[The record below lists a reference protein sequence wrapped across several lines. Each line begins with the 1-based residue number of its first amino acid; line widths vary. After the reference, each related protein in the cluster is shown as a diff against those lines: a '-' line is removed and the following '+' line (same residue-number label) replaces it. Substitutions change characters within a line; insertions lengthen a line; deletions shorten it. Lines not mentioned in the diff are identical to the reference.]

1 MSALRLSRLQRAILR
16 SCYPLRG
23 RVERRRFHDLG
34 KNEATHAKDVVDV
47 VTKALERM
55 IDRGLLV
62 GHGVRTKEK
71 WFIKEVRLTPEGRR
85 VARVVVGTQQTL
97 PLHELKN
104 GELKNG
110 GHTKRNDR

>member
-1 MSALRLSRLQRAILR
+1 MSILRLSRLQKAILR

-23 RVERRRFHDLG
+23 LVERKRFHDLG
-34 KNEATHAKDVVDV
+34 KKEATHAKDVVDV

-71 WFIKEVRLTPEGRR
+71 WFIHAVRLTPEGRR
-85 VARVVVGTQQTL
+85 IARRVVGTQQIL
-97 PLHELKN
+97 PLRK
-104 GELKNG
+104 
-110 GHTKRNDR
+110 